1 MQLQFVAALAMY
13 NRRAISSPAMEYL
26 TEAFIA
32 IVVIAVV
39 AIAAVSFEPAN
50 PLAPWLK
57 LVERY
62 ATGRRPSQRT
72 FTDVSVLFGS
82 PRRAPR
88 PLTDFGHFDVALDD
102 FGLWFVY
109 KGPLPD
115 DCPAGIK
122 IPGTHVRFVQQKGDQ
137 YLFDLFA
144 EPPVRIAVPGEAGAA
159 IQQKCQSDP
168 A

>member
-1 MQLQFVAALAMY
+1 MY
-13 NRRAISSPAMEYL
+13 TRRAHSSPAMQYR
-26 TEAFIA
+26 TEPCSAN
-32 IVVIAVV
+32 VVLAVV
-39 AIAAVSFEPAN
+39 AIAAVSFEPRN
-50 PLAPWLK
+50 PLAPWVK

-62 ATGRRPSQRT
+62 PTDRRPSQRT